1 MPGVERQM
9 LTCCGYKF
17 GSNFSSRFI
26 FFTFPLSQVNHN
38 LRQESNWFEKCKTI
52 FTYKTYVHLSSD
64 HLTMSF
70 FKAVEFKMAAVSVKK
85 LYCQL
90 N

>member
-1 MPGVERQM
+1 M
-9 LTCCGYKF
+9 LRDKCLHVVGINLVQ
-17 GSNFSSRFI
+17 NFQAVT
-26 FFTFPLSQVNHN
+26 FFSFHLSQVNHN

-52 FTYKTYVHLSSD
+52 FIYKTYVQLSSD
-64 HLTMSF
+64 HLTRSF

-85 LYCQL
+85 LYCQV